1 MKRLILGVISA
12 AFIITSTAFAK
23 ESIRIIIDGNEISTL
38 QAPVIYNGRTL
49 VPLRAVAE
57 YLNCNVDWD
66 QENKVITLIRGD
78 KIIELQINNTLITVT
93 DSKNAYE
100 ILTETPA
107 VIVNNTTMVPIR
119 AVAEIF
125 EAGVEWDND
134 NKVVKIYY
142 NQDIVLENNGNDDL
156 KEENKTDDGNIE
168 ELGTQDLRKI
178 SAKLDDDR
186 NVEISFLPDNVND
199 YSSVAESV
207 NIYFYNRVGTLI
219 YQELGQGI
227 TISNNNDYIE
237 YKLDYD
243 DIRSSVDEED
253 FTTFTNSK
261 IKVEIIADGKVYAQG
276 EYNLGCRFNYAA
288 GYSDSQISMNIS
300 NIEAK
305 YDNQNKIKVK
315 FRFYGNCSSEN
326 DRELLLY
333 CYDLRGKLVGT
344 VPLGVQISKGEFDF
358 EQYYTLPSA
367 TSDIYVRP
375 R

>member
-12 AFIITSTAFAK
+12 AFIITSTVFAK

-168 ELGTQDLRKI
+168 ELGAQDLRKI

-367 TSDIYVRP
+367 TSDIYVRS

>member
-12 AFIITSTAFAK
+12 AFIITSTVFAK

-367 TSDIYVRP
+367 TSDIYVRS

>member
-12 AFIITSTAFAK
+12 VFIITSTVFAR
-23 ESIRIIIDGNEISTL
+23 ESIKIIVDGNEISTS

-57 YLNCNVDWD
+57 YLNCNVDWN

-78 KIIELQINNTLITVT
+78 KIIELQIDNTLITVT
-93 DSKNAYE
+93 DSKNTYE
-100 ILTETPA
+100 ILIETPA
-107 VIVNNTTMVPIR
+107 VIINNTTMVPIR
-119 AVAEIF
+119 AIAEIF

-142 NQDIVLENNGNDDL
+142 NQDVVLENKDKDGLN
-156 KEENKTDDGNIE
+156 EENKTDDNNAE
-168 ELGTQDLRKI
+168 EAGTQDLRKI

-276 EYNLGCRFNYAA
+276 EYNMGCRFKYAA

-300 NIEAK
+300 NIEAE

-315 FRFYGNCSSEN
+315 FRFYGNCSGEN
-326 DRELLLY
+326 DRELSLY

-367 TSDIYVRP
+367 TSDIYVKSR
-375 R
+375 